1 MRPQLRD
8 VRPAWSRNRRSNR
21 RRKPRRRRLPL
32 LPTPVPPKSLPKS
45 RRGARPGRAKSLRAA
60 FASRRTPTVRGSP
73 HEPFIQPSFAQAA
86 ASGCDGP
93 SRRSA
98 WRASP
103 IPRGRR
109 DLFGTFGDAGSA
121 AILPPPGP
129 YPAGPY
135 SQPPGAGGCP
145 QCGTPAFSGG
155 PQGAAPAALDAP
167 GAASLPSTWT
177 SPAPKPAVRARSQP
191 AAWAAS
197 GLELRAGQFNNRS
210 VQFRGSEHAFHVR
223 ALEHSAFGMDQ
234 CTNMELVARTR
245 RRSAA
250 LLVGPRP
257 RPSMKE
263 RKGVKR

>member
-121 AILPPPGP
+121 AILPAGSLSSRPLFAASGRRRLPAMRDPGLFRRT
-129 YPAGPY
+129 AGR
-135 SQPPGAGGCP
+135 GAGGARRARRGLP
-145 QCGTPAFSGG
+145 
-155 PQGAAPAALDAP
+155 ALDLDV
-167 GAASLPSTWT
+167 AAANLPFGREANLPHGRLQVWSFGQVNSTTDPFNSAGLSTPFMFVPWSTPLSGWT
-177 SPAPKPAVRARSQP
+177 NAQTWNWWR
-191 AAWAAS
+191 
-197 GLELRAGQFNNRS
+197 ERAG
-210 VQFRGSEHAFHVR
+210 VQ
-223 ALEHSAFGMDQ
+223 
-234 CTNMELVARTR
+234 
-245 RRSAA
+245 
-250 LLVGPRP
+250 PP
-257 RPSMKE
+257 YW
-263 RKGVKR
+263 